1 LDIRIVKGKSSK
13 VPDGLKE
20 YAELKVGRLT
30 RYSSRL
36 QAATVTF
43 EEGASKNRSRAFK
56 VEVVLHSPGTMLRT
70 VEENQSFQA
79 ALDTAV
85 DELKEQ
91 LKKLK
96 AKRLGKAR
104 SAQALP
110 MMAAPAAAQA
120 PPAKPQPRVVV
131 KEFTLKPMSLNEAI
145 MQLDLSGHDFFLF
158 VSEQKLISCVYK
170 RDQGGYGLLVP
181 ESVV

>member
-1 LDIRIVKGKSSK
+1 LDIRIVKGKSSE
-13 VPDGLKE
+13 VSDGLRE

-36 QAATVTF
+36 QAASITF
-43 EEGASKNRSRAFK
+43 QERASKNRDRAFR
-56 VEVVLHSPGTMLRT
+56 VEVVLHSAGKMLRV
-70 VEENQSFQA
+70 VEERPSFQA

-104 SAQALP
+104 SAP
-110 MMAAPAAAQA
+110 PFPVMVAPAAAEA
-120 PPAKPQPRVVV
+120 PPAKAQPRVVV
-131 KEFTLKPMSLNEAI
+131 KKFTLKPMSLEEAI

-158 VSEQKLISCVYK
+158 VSEQKLIQCVYK